1 MFDCCDIIFLS
12 VQIYCPKVL
21 IYFGGT
27 NLSDSS
33 VNFTALRD
41 EILSDFTILP
51 QENGD
56 VSNVVFM
63 ITSSLVK

>member
-1 MFDCCDIIFLS
+1 MTSFFVSANFLS
-12 VQIYCPKVL
+12 KGLNIL
-21 IYFGGT
+21 WRD

>member
-1 MFDCCDIIFLS
+1 MTSFFVSANLLS
-12 VQIYCPKVL
+12 KGLNIL
-21 IYFGGT
+21 WRD